1 MKDADEKIF
10 FRVGEIDSVAGLA
23 SSESK
28 CEVPGTAFWW
38 LDVPAVWFAPVCVL
52 WFEIWFQFRLES
64 CECWWILNQSYN
76 PLRIWRVPGGKLK
89 RTATSRW
96 TGRGKR
102 WKSWRFSVATA
113 WNVWPGEWSTCRSS
127 WRNDPI
133 NDSSVRTPTN
143 REAWMV
149 GRSLIIH
156 VGAYRTT
163 WPEITSS
170 DCEIK
175 LFVRTGS

>member
-52 WFEIWFQFRLES
+52 WLEIWFQFRPES
-64 CECWWILNQSYN
+64 CGCWRISNQSYN
-76 PLRIWRVPGGKLK
+76 PLRIWRVPGRKPK

-113 WNVWPGEWSTCRSS
+113 WNVWPGGWSTCQSS
-127 WRNDPI
+127 WRNDPR
-133 NDSSVRTPTN
+133 NDSSVRSPIN
-143 REAWMV
+143 REAWMD
-149 GRSLIIH
+149 GRPLIIH
-156 VGAYRTT
+156 VGAREQGRHNQK
-163 WPEITSS
+163 W
-170 DCEIK
+170 
-175 LFVRTGS
+175 GHG